1 MGVSRSGGEWSCQQ
15 AFAKF
20 YSAMALSLLKVPT
33 TIAFTINDQVSI
45 SRYLTLY
52 CTQNCLNGG

>member
-20 YSAMALSLLKVPT
+20 SSALALSLLKVPT

-45 SRYLTLY
+45 KTL
-52 CTQNCLNGG
+52 